1 MNNGEIPINTGL
13 SLHEDLSTKT
23 FSMATTPWSIR
34 RKILSDPIKF
44 QTLVKPLIHDE
55 KNEVPVRWIKNLLC
69 QAKEMQKNENEPPKD
84 FKIIPTEEEQLS
96 AFKRQS
102 FTNFLLEIDLLPP
115 KDDQD
120 HWAIPATF
128 TQDHLQTLHD
138 YFLHDLLVG
147 YFQDDFCKVC
157 KKEGKSIIQ
166 HIKKKASCRA
176 HYTDDE
182 MEELRLGAKCVT
194 NENKKDWAKAN
205 KDQVK
210 ASNAKHYQQNKAK
223 KAAYYQQNKEKIGK
237 KMAEYHNKNYN
248 TINRRKA
255 FYYFENKDKWAKKT
269 KKEEVLKDQVNDKPE
284 TDYSLKRT
292 PIDFTMDDLE
302 AEAED
307 EDEFKANIEPMERK
321 TLPSRK
327 CSQKINYD
335 L

>member
-1 MNNGEIPINTGL
+1 MNNGEIPINNGP
-13 SLHEDLSTKT
+13 SLHEDFSTKT
-23 FSMATTPWSIR
+23 FSMATIPWSTR

-205 KDQVK
+205 KDLVK
-210 ASNAKHYQQNKAK
+210 ASNDK
-223 KAAYYQQNKEKIGK
+223 YYQKNKEKIAK
-237 KMAEYHNKNYN
+237 RMAEYHNKNYN

-255 FYYFENKDKWAKKT
+255 FYYWAKKT
-269 KKEEVLKDQVNDKPE
+269 EKEEVSKVQVDDKPQ
-284 TDYSLKRT
+284 TNYSFKRT
-292 PIDFTMDDLE
+292 PIDFTMADLE
-302 AEAED
+302 AEEE
-307 EDEFKANIEPMERK
+307 EDEFKANIEPVERK
-321 TLPSRK
+321 TLPKRK
-327 CSQKINYD
+327 CSEKALND
-335 L
+335 V